1 MGTIK
6 KQRCFL
12 PLSLL
17 LTDFITWYSILHTNP
32 QSTENTR
39 FLRYADTAF
48 YTQLKIQIPPSA
60 PTTQSL
66 WLRGFLYVSTFSAVL
81 GGKNIFHYDN
91 KKLKKRHF
99 IFDFTNGNPSLQKRG
114 VFFCFIQFQGLSPP
128 SPNIPRSIPVPPR
141 QYLSRSSPHRPAP
154 TVPRH
159 SHASTP
165 EKHPSAASPLIDFCM
180 RPDRI
185 IR

>member
-1 MGTIK
+1 M
-6 KQRCFL
+6 
-12 PLSLL
+12 
-17 LTDFITWYSILHTNP
+17 DFISTPKFTPNSFYNSLRHFTEKLADRWKHYILLSIFSLSYT
-32 QSTENTR
+32 
-39 FLRYADTAF
+39 FLKF
-48 YTQLKIQIPPSA
+48 QIPPSA